1 MGKVVLV
8 TGGTRGI
15 GLAIAEK
22 FSTQGYDIALNY
34 FFDDQEAL
42 DAKALLEKNGVQVLL
57 LKGDI
62 RDSKAVA
69 DMIDQTVK
77 DLGSIDVLV
86 NNAGITKDGLML
98 RMKDEEFNDVI
109 DTNLKGSFYFQKFA
123 GKYMTK
129 QRSGRIIN
137 ISSVVGVVG
146 NVGQANYAA
155 SKAGLIGVTKTAAK
169 EFASRNVLVNAIAPG
184 FIETVMTA
192 SLNDDIKA
200 AAVSHIPL
208 GRFGKASEIAELVY
222 FLGSEAN
229 TYITGQ
235 VIPID
240 GGMII

>member
-42 DAKALLEKNGVQVLL
+42 DAKVLLEKNGVQVLL

>member
-1 MGKVVLV
+1 MGKVMLV

-22 FSTQGYDIALNY
+22 FSQNGYDIALNY
-34 FFDDQEAL
+34 FFDEDEANE
-42 DAKALLEKNGVQVLL
+42 AKALLEKNGVKVLL

-69 DMIDQTVK
+69 EMVNTTVK
-77 DLGSIDVLV
+77 ELGGIDTLI

-98 RMKDEEFNDVI
+98 RMKDEEFDDVI
-109 DTNLKGSFYFQKFA
+109 DTNLKGAFYFQKFV
-123 GKYMTK
+123 GKVMTRK
-129 QRSGRIIN
+129 RSGRIVN
-137 ISSVVGVVG
+137 ISSVVGIAG
-146 NVGQANYAA
+146 NIGQANYAA

-169 EFASRNVLVNAIAPG
+169 EYASRSVIVNAIAPG
-184 FIETVMTA
+184 FIETIMTKT
-192 SLNDDIKA
+192 LNEDIKKA
-200 AAVSHIPL
+200 AEDQIPL
-208 GRFGKASEIAELVY
+208 GRFGKAEEVAELVY
-222 FLGSEAN
+222 FLGSEKN

>member
-42 DAKALLEKNGVQVLL
+42 DAKTLLEKNGVQVLL

>member
-1 MGKVVLV
+1 MGKVTLV

-22 FSTQGYDIALNY
+22 FSKKGYNIALNY
-34 FFDDQEAL
+34 FFDDKEAE
-42 DAKALLEKNGVQVLL
+42 DAKASLEKNGIRVLL

-62 RDSKAVA
+62 RDSVAVA
-69 DMIDQTVK
+69 EMIDRTVK
-77 DLGSIDVLV
+77 ELGSIDVLV

-98 RMKDEEFNDVI
+98 RMKDEEFDVVI
-109 DTNLKGSFYFQKFA
+109 DTNLKGPFYFQKFA
-123 GKYMTK
+123 GKHMTK
-129 QRSGRIIN
+129 QRGGRIIN
-137 ISSVVGVVG
+137 ISSIVGVIG
-146 NVGQANYAA
+146 NIGQANYAA
-155 SKAGLIGVTKTAAK
+155 AKAGLIGLTKTAAK

-184 FIETVMTA
+184 FIETSMTLD
-192 SLNDDIKA
+192 LNEDIKA

-222 FLGSEAN
+222 FLGSEDN

>member
-1 MGKVVLV
+1 MGKVILV

-22 FSTQGYDIALNY
+22 FSKKGYDIALNY
-34 FFDDQEAL
+34 FFDDNEA
-42 DAKALLEKNGVQVLL
+42 DEAKDLLEKNGVKVLL

-69 DMIDQTVK
+69 DMIKATV
-77 DLGSIDVLV
+77 DELGSIDVLV
-86 NNAGITKDGLML
+86 NNAGITKDGLLL
-98 RMKDEEFNDVI
+98 RMKDEEFDAVI
-109 DTNLKGSFYFQKFA
+109 DTNLKGAFYFQKFA

-146 NVGQANYAA
+146 NIGQANYAA
-155 SKAGLIGVTKTAAK
+155 SKAGLIGLTKTAAK

-184 FIETVMTA
+184 FIETIMTNE
-192 SLNDDIKA
+192 LNEDIKA

-208 GRFGKASEIAELVY
+208 GRFGKATEIAELVY
-222 FLGSEAN
+222 FLGSEEN

>member
-69 DMIDQTVK
+69 DMIDQTVME
-77 DLGSIDVLV
+77 LGSIDVLV

-98 RMKDEEFNDVI
+98 RMKVEEFNDVI

>member
-169 EFASRNVLVNAIAPG
+169 EFASRNILVNAIAPG